1 MAFLKGTGAL
11 LLRAAVGCLLTAM
24 FALSVAGQNAAPA
37 SKAPDPAAQI
47 AAPPASQPPPG
58 AIVVPGGVYA
68 YLGLP
73 VRQVQLRGISAD
85 PQKMSQLRALIAQDL
100 NQPLDRQKIGHS
112 LRALYAT
119 GLFADLEV
127 EAQRSP
133 QNQVDL
139 VFVATEN
146 LFIGSMTVDGTPKR
160 PTPTQLID
168 SSKLELGRLFTT
180 ASLETA
186 ITQMKTVLADN
197 GYYQAQV
204 TLDEARHPELQQID
218 LHFHVVPGPVAYVGQ
233 VVIEGNPGISD
244 AEIMEIAKLHPG
256 DTVTAQRVTRAL
268 QRLRKHFS
276 KQDRLEAQI
285 SFLNRTYHSET
296 NHLDYLLRIVRGPTV
311 DLHLVGAQISKGKLR
326 KLVPIYEEHTV
337 DEDLL
342 NEGRRN
348 IRDYLQNLGYF
359 DVEINFHSRP
369 APQQDHMHIV
379 YTVERGV
386 KHKLTNIFISGNHYF
401 DRQLIRER
409 MTIQRATLL
418 VPHGRFSQE
427 LLNRDVQ
434 SIRDLYLAN
443 GFQQVK
449 VEGSFQ
455 DDYQGTIG
463 RMAVFINIQEG
474 PQTLVASLDILG
486 THVISAA
493 QLRPLLT
500 IMEGQPYSDANVA
513 TDRESILNYY
523 FNHGF
528 PDAAFKS
535 STQPVPQEPTR
546 MQVAYTVEE
555 GPQVFVDRILMS
567 GLKYTKPGVVRRQ
580 FRIHPEDPLSQSQ
593 MLDTQRRLYDLG
605 VFNAVNMA
613 VQNPDGQARY
623 KDLFFQFEE
632 AKRWTFTY
640 GLGIEIQSG
649 AFGAR
654 QNPQGTSGASPR
666 VSFDVTR
673 LNVGGRAHTMSFSSH
688 VGRLEQRGLLTYDA
702 PRFLTH
708 QNLRLTISA
717 FYDNSVDVRTFTSQ
731 RLEGATQIEQ
741 VVSRTFSGT
750 PITTLLYRFVYRRV
764 RASNIVVAP
773 TPTTQLFSLPVRVGM
788 PALTYI
794 RDRRDNPIDTHTGNY
809 NTFDTGVA
817 SGVFGSEAA
826 FGRFLGQNSTYYPFH
841 AKRWVFARNLQI
853 GLAQPFGNTLVLPL
867 PERFFAGGGNTLR
880 GFAINQAGPR
890 DPGTGE
896 PVGGNAMLVNN
907 LELRTPP
914 VLLPY
919 LGDNLSFVFFHD
931 AGNVFATTN
940 DAFHSVLHWTQPSRR
955 ACLSLTAASTLQ
967 ESAAKCNF
975 NYISQALGAGIRY
988 RTPIG
993 PVRLDFGYNLN
1004 PPTFPVFPVAANGF
1018 IPFRFETLS
1027 RFNFFFS
1034 IGQTF

>member
-1 MAFLKGTGAL
+1 MVAL
-11 LLRAAVGCLLTAM
+11 CA
-24 FALSVAGQNAAPA
+24 AGQDAAPA

-47 AAPPASQPPPG
+47 AAPPATQPPAGGMVAPG
-58 AIVVPGGVYA
+58 DVYA

-73 VRQVQLRGISAD
+73 VRQVQLRGINAD
-85 PQKMSQLRALIAQDL
+85 PQRMSQLRALITQDL
-100 NQPLDRQKIGHS
+100 NQPLDRQKIGRS

-119 GLFADLEV
+119 GLFADLQV
-127 EAQRSP
+127 EAQRNP

-146 LFIGSMTVDGTPKR
+146 LFIGSVTVDGTRGR
-160 PTPTQLID
+160 PRHTQLID
-168 SSKLELGRLFTT
+168 ASKLELGRLFTP
-180 ASLETA
+180 ASLETGL
-186 ITQMKTVLADN
+186 TQMKAVLADN
-197 GYYQAQV
+197 GYYQAQI
-204 TLDEARHPELQQID
+204 TLDEERHPELQQVD
-218 LHFHVVPGPVAYVGQ
+218 LHFHVVPGPVAQVGQ
-233 VVIEGNPGISD
+233 IVIEGNPEMD
-244 AEIMEIAKLHPG
+244 RQELLDVAKLHPG
-256 DTVTAQRVTRAL
+256 DTVSAQRVTRAL

-285 SFLNRTYHSET
+285 SIVDHTYHAET

-311 DLHLVGAQISKGKLR
+311 DIHVVGAEIGKGKLR
-326 KLVPIYEEHTV
+326 SLVPIYEEHTV
-337 DEDLL
+337 DDDLL

-348 IRDYLQNLGYF
+348 IRDYLQNFGYF
-359 DVEINFHSRP
+359 DVEINFTTRP
-369 APQQDHMHIV
+369 AAQQDHVHIV
-379 YTVERGV
+379 YTVEKGV
-386 KHKLTNIFISGNHYF
+386 KHKLTDISIAGNRYF
-401 DRQLIRER
+401 DRQLLRER
-409 MTIQRATLL
+409 MSIQPASLL
-418 VPHGRFSQE
+418 MPHGRFSQE

-434 SIRDLYLAN
+434 SIRELYLAN
-443 GFQQVK
+443 GFEQVK

-455 DDYQGTIG
+455 DDYQGVIG
-463 RMAVFINIQEG
+463 RVAVFINLQEG
-474 PQTLVASLDILG
+474 PQTLVSSLNILG
-486 THVISAA
+486 TQVISAE

-500 IMEGQPYSDANVA
+500 IVEGQPYAEVNVA
-513 TDRESILNYY
+513 TDRDSILNYY

-528 PDAAFKS
+528 PDATFKS
-535 STQPVPQEPTR
+535 STTSMPGEPTR
-546 MQVAYTVEE
+546 MQVTYTVEE

-567 GLKYTKPGVVRRQ
+567 GLKYTKMGIVRRQ

-632 AKRWTFTY
+632 ARRWTFTY
-640 GLGIEIQSG
+640 GFGVEIQSG

-654 QNPQGTSGASPR
+654 QNPQGTTGVSPR

-673 LNVGGRAHTMSFSSH
+673 LNVGGRAHTLSFSSH
-688 VGRLEQRGLLTYDA
+688 VGRLEQRGLLSYDA
-702 PRFLTH
+702 PRFLTR
-708 QNLRLTISA
+708 QNLRLTLSA
-717 FYDNSVDVRTFTSQ
+717 FYDNSVDVRTFTSE

-741 VVSRTFSGT
+741 VVTRTFSGT

-794 RDRRDNPIDTHTGNY
+794 RERRDNPIDTHNGNY
-809 NTFDTGVA
+809 NTFDAGVA

-826 FGRFLGQNSTYYPFH
+826 FGRFLGQNATYHPFH
-841 AKRWVFARNLQI
+841 AKRWVFARNLQL
-853 GLAQPFGNTLVLPL
+853 GLAQPFGNTVVLPL

-914 VLLPY
+914 VMLPY
-919 LGDNLSFVFFHD
+919 LGNNLSFVFFHD
-931 AGNVFATTN
+931 AGNVFATTK
-940 DAFHSVLHWTQPSRR
+940 DALKSLSHWRQPNKS
-955 ACLSLTAASTLQ
+955 ACLSVTASSTLQ
-967 ESAAKCNF
+967 ESAAKCNL
-975 NYISQALGAGIRY
+975 NYLSQALGAGLRY

-1004 PPTFPVFPVAANGF
+1004 PPTFPVFPVAANNF
-1018 IPFRFETLS
+1018 TPFRFETLS
-1027 RFNFFFS
+1027 HFNFFFS